1 MKLSIKNN
9 HKKYIFLAISL
20 LSVLIISVM
29 SFLMFS
35 LHSVPACKAV
45 VKVIRTYDG
54 EKKESVILVNLVP
67 SGFREM
73 TFIVNGQAASA
84 QQGYTLSRMIEAD
97 YTYQSGY
104 YYFRVK
110 DIKKMPAD
118 NIVEDAVS
126 KTLPIVNSRYFFLKV
141 EALGEKSFVFTG
153 NRAPAF
159 VCTATEN

>member
-54 EKKESVILVNLVP
+54 EEKESVILVNLVP

-84 QQGYTLSRMIEAD
+84 QRGYTLSRMIEAD
-97 YTYQSGY
+97 YKYQSGY

-118 NIVEDAVS
+118 NIIEDVVS
-126 KTLPIVNSRYFFLKV
+126 KTLPIVNSRNFFLKV

-159 VCTATEN
+159 ICTTTEN